1 LDAIYNVRCNITLY
15 EKRKWRIFMNQDV
28 LIKVCGLQIV
38 EETGDN
44 VEVLAQ
50 GKHYVKKDKHYI
62 LYDEIEDESD
72 LKTSNIIKFNED
84 VVEIIRKGSMGGKL
98 VFQENTRNQS
108 LYSTP
113 MGDMFIEILTE
124 NITVNESEDD
134 VNLKV
139 KYQIYIDGNKISDN
153 EITINARNR

>member
-1 LDAIYNVRCNITLY
+1 
-15 EKRKWRIFMNQDV
+15 
-28 LIKVCGLQIV
+28 
-38 EETGDN
+38 
-44 VEVLAQ
+44 
-50 GKHYVKKDKHYI
+50 
-62 LYDEIEDESD
+62 
-72 LKTSNIIKFNED
+72 
-84 VVEIIRKGSMGGKL
+84 
-98 VFQENTRNQS
+98 
-108 LYSTP
+108 

>member
-1 LDAIYNVRCNITLY
+1 
-15 EKRKWRIFMNQDV
+15 MNQDV

-84 VVEIIRKGSMGGKL
+84 VVEIFRKGSMGGKL

-153 EITINARNR
+153 EITINARNRQENQIVEKTVNEKLDTRINS

>member
-1 LDAIYNVRCNITLY
+1 
-15 EKRKWRIFMNQDV
+15 MNQDV

-113 MGDMFIEILTE
+113 MGDMFIEI
-124 NITVNESEDD
+124 
-134 VNLKV
+134 
-139 KYQIYIDGNKISDN
+139 
-153 EITINARNR
+153 

>member
-1 LDAIYNVRCNITLY
+1 
-15 EKRKWRIFMNQDV
+15 MNQDV

-38 EETGDN
+38 EETGDK

-72 LKTSNIIKFNED
+72 FKTSNIIKFNED

>member
-1 LDAIYNVRCNITLY
+1 
-15 EKRKWRIFMNQDV
+15 M
-28 LIKVCGLQIV
+28 
-38 EETGDN
+38 
-44 VEVLAQ
+44 
-50 GKHYVKKDKHYI
+50 
-62 LYDEIEDESD
+62 
-72 LKTSNIIKFNED
+72 
-84 VVEIIRKGSMGGKL
+84 EIIRKGSMGGKL

>member
-1 LDAIYNVRCNITLY
+1 
-15 EKRKWRIFMNQDV
+15 MNQDV

-38 EETGDN
+38 EKTGDN

>member
-1 LDAIYNVRCNITLY
+1 
-15 EKRKWRIFMNQDV
+15 MNQDV

-153 EITINARNR
+153 EITINARNRQENQIVEKTVSEKLDTRINC

>member
-1 LDAIYNVRCNITLY
+1 
-15 EKRKWRIFMNQDV
+15 MNQDV
-28 LIKVCGLQIV
+28 LVKICGLQIV

-72 LKTSNIIKFNED
+72 LKTSNIIKFNNNM
-84 VVEIIRKGSMGGKL
+84 VEIIRKGAMGGKL

-113 MGDMFIEILTE
+113 IGDMFIEILTE
-124 NITVNESEDD
+124 NITVNESEND
-134 VNLKV
+134 VDLKV

-153 EITINARNR
+153 EIAINAQER

>member
-1 LDAIYNVRCNITLY
+1 
-15 EKRKWRIFMNQDV
+15 MNQDV

-153 EITINARNR
+153 EITINARNRQENQIVEKTVNEKLDTRINS